1 MGDKHLWSY
10 DGQVALTIGLS
21 AVAGKPPEQWG
32 MDPIRYEDMIPG
44 CYHPVAH
51 VADMDVDVCRHASIM
66 SGSGIA
72 TIQWIIATSA
82 VFGAG
87 PWQP

>member
-44 CYHPVAH
+44 CYHPVAR
-51 VADMDVDVCRHASIM
+51 VADMDADVSVK
-66 SGSGIA
+66 
-72 TIQWIIATSA
+72 ATSSMRSNF
-82 VFGAG
+82 VRYSQIGR
-87 PWQP
+87 